1 MDAPKL
7 DRDIVIAYEE
17 EINGKMIT
25 VYEVINSDEWSYY
38 YYSDSSQ
45 CHILKARGSWGKL
58 VLYTDLSG
66 GHILTMFVKS
76 MKKLLDKPPFVC

>member
-17 EINGKMIT
+17 EIHDKMIT
-25 VYEVINSDEWSYY
+25 VYELIKSNEWSYY

-45 CHILKARGSWGKL
+45 CYVLKARHSWKTRL
-58 VLYTDLSG
+58 LYRLKWWAYFDD
-66 GHILTMFVKS
+66 VC
-76 MKKLLDKPPFVC
+76 KKYEGDGCSDVR

>member
-7 DRDIVIAYEE
+7 DRDIIIAYEE
-17 EINGKMIT
+17 EIHDKMIT

-45 CHILKARGSWGKL
+45 CHILKARGSWGKTRP
-58 VLYTDLSG
+58 LYRLKWWAYFDD
-66 GHILTMFVKS
+66 VC
-76 MKKLLDKPPFVC
+76 KKYELWSENGS